1 MTEPLRIGTRGSPLA
16 LIQAE
21 EVRARLAE
29 IAPDREIEVVPLR
42 TTGDRVRDRLLAE
55 IGGKGLFTKEIE
67 QALFDRTID
76 LAVHSMKDVETFLP
90 DRLCIAAVLPRED
103 PRDALICATAGS
115 LADLPAGATI
125 GTASIR
131 RQAQILHRRPDLKV
145 VPFRGNVET
154 RLRKIQ
160 DGEATATLLAVA
172 GLRRLGMT
180 GVAAGVLEPEEFLPS
195 AAQGAIGIET
205 RADDTAT
212 RDLVAAI
219 DDPDSALCIGVE
231 RAMLAA
237 LDGSCLTP
245 IGALATI
252 DRAGDRAGGR
262 VTLDGLVARPDGS
275 ELHRER
281 RHAAAADALAMG
293 TELGAALRARMG
305 PEFFAA

>member
-1 MTEPLRIGTRGSPLA
+1 MNDPLRIGTRGSPLA

-29 IAPDREIEVVPLR
+29 VAPDREIEIVRIR

-76 LAVHSMKDVETFLP
+76 IAVHSMKDVETFMP
-90 DRLCIAAVLPRED
+90 DGLCIAAVLPRED
-103 PRDALICATAGS
+103 PRDALICATADS
-115 LADLPAGATI
+115 LAGIPPGATI

-131 RQAQILHRRPDLKV
+131 RQAQILHSRPDLKV

-154 RLRKIQ
+154 RLRKLA
-160 DGEATATLLAVA
+160 DGEAVATLLAVA
-172 GLRRLGMT
+172 GLKRMGRT
-180 GVAAGVLEPEEFLPS
+180 GAAAAVLDPSELLPS
-195 AAQGAIGIET
+195 AAQGAVGLEVRT
-205 RADDTAT
+205 DDTAI
-212 RDLVAAI
+212 RDLAAAI
-219 DDPDSALCIGVE
+219 DHDDSALCVGVE

-245 IGALATI
+245 IAALATV
-252 DRAGDRAGGR
+252 DAARGM
-262 VTLDGLVARPDGS
+262 VTLDGMVARPDGS

-281 RHAAAADALAMG
+281 RQSAAADALAMG
-293 TELGAALRARMG
+293 TELGADLRARMG
-305 PEFFAA
+305 AEFFAA

>member
-1 MTEPLRIGTRGSPLA
+1 MNEPLRIGTRGSPLA

-21 EVRARLAE
+21 EVRTRVAE
-29 IAPDREIEVVPLR
+29 IAPDRTVEIVHIR

-90 DRLCIAAVLPRED
+90 DGLCIAAVLPRED
-103 PRDALICATAGS
+103 PRDALICATAES
-115 LADLPAGATI
+115 LAGIPPGAAI

-154 RLRKIQ
+154 RLRKLA
-160 DGEATATLLAVA
+160 DGEAAATLLAVA
-172 GLRRLGMT
+172 GLRRLGLT
-180 GVAAGVLEPEEFLPS
+180 GAAAGVLEPEELLPA
-195 AAQGAIGIET
+195 AAQGAIGLET
-205 RADDTAT
+205 RADDTVT

-219 DDPDSALCIGVE
+219 DHPDSALCIGVE

-245 IGALATI
+245 IGALATV
-252 DRAGDRAGGR
+252 DPASGL
-262 VTLDGLVARPDGS
+262 VTLDGLVARPDGT
-275 ELHRER
+275 ELHRQR
-281 RHAAAADALAMG
+281 RQAAAADALAMG

>member
-1 MTEPLRIGTRGSPLA
+1 MNEPLRIGTRGSPLA

-21 EVRARLAE
+21 EVRTRLAE
-29 IAPDREIEVVPLR
+29 IAPDRTVEIVHIR

-90 DRLCIAAVLPRED
+90 DGLCIAAVLPRED
-103 PRDALICATAGS
+103 PRDALICATAES
-115 LADLPAGATI
+115 LAGIPPGAAV

-154 RLRKIQ
+154 RLRKLA
-160 DGEATATLLAVA
+160 DGEAAATLLAVA
-172 GLRRLGMT
+172 GLRRLGLT
-180 GVAAGVLEPEEFLPS
+180 GAAAGVLEPEELLPA
-195 AAQGAIGIET
+195 AAQGAIGLET
-205 RADDTAT
+205 RADDTVT

-219 DDPDSALCIGVE
+219 DHPDSALCIGVE

-245 IGALATI
+245 IGALATV
-252 DRAGDRAGGR
+252 DPANGL
-262 VTLDGLVARPDGS
+262 VTLDGLVARPDGT
-275 ELHRER
+275 ELHRQR
-281 RHAAAADALAMG
+281 RQAAAADALAMG

-305 PEFFAA
+305 PDFFAA

>member
-1 MTEPLRIGTRGSPLA
+1 MNAPLRIGTRGSPLA

-21 EVRARLAE
+21 EVRARLTGV
-29 IAPDREIEVVPLR
+29 APDRAVEIVRIR

-76 LAVHSMKDVETFLP
+76 VAVHSMKDVETFLP
-90 DRLCIAAVLPRED
+90 DGLCIAAVLPRED
-103 PRDALICATAGS
+103 PRDALICATADS
-115 LADLPAGATI
+115 LAGIPPGAAI

-131 RQAQILHRRPDLKV
+131 RQAQILHSRPDLKV

-154 RLRKIQ
+154 RLRKLA
-160 DGEATATLLAVA
+160 DGEAAATLLAVA
-172 GLRRLGMT
+172 GLIRLGRT
-180 GVAAGVLEPEEFLPS
+180 GAAAAVLDPDEFLPS
-195 AAQGAIGIET
+195 AAQGAIGLET
-205 RADDTAT
+205 RADDTAV

-219 DDPDSALCIGVE
+219 DHGDSALCIGVE

-245 IGALATI
+245 IGALATV
-252 DRAGDRAGGR
+252 DAARGM
-262 VTLDGLVARPDGS
+262 VTLDGMVARPDGS

-281 RHAAAADALAMG
+281 RQSAVADALAMG
-293 TELGAALRARMG
+293 TGLGADLRARMG
-305 PEFFAA
+305 AEFFAAVP

>member
-1 MTEPLRIGTRGSPLA
+1 MKEPLRIGTRGSPLA

-29 IAPDREIEVVPLR
+29 IAPDRTVEIVHIR

-90 DRLCIAAVLPRED
+90 DGLCIAAVLPRED
-103 PRDALICATAGS
+103 PRDALICATAET
-115 LADLPAGATI
+115 LAGIPPGAAV

-154 RLRKIQ
+154 RLRKLA
-160 DGEATATLLAVA
+160 DGEAAATLLAVA
-172 GLRRLGMT
+172 GLRRLGLT
-180 GVAAGVLEPEEFLPS
+180 GAAAGVLEPEELLPA
-195 AAQGAIGIET
+195 AAQGAIGLET
-205 RADDTAT
+205 RADDTVT
-212 RDLVAAI
+212 RDLAAAI

-237 LDGSCLTP
+237 LDGSCRTP
-245 IGALATI
+245 IGALAGV
-252 DRAGDRAGGR
+252 DPVSGM
-262 VTLDGLVARPDGS
+262 VTLDGLVARPDGT
-275 ELHRER
+275 ELHRQR
-281 RHAAAADALAMG
+281 RQAVAADALAMG

-305 PEFFAA
+305 PDFFKA

>member
-29 IAPDREIEVVPLR
+29 IAPDREIEIVPLR

-90 DRLCIAAVLPRED
+90 DGLCIAAVLPRED

-115 LADLPAGATI
+115 LADFPAGATI

-180 GVAAGVLEPEEFLPS
+180 GVAARVLEPEEFLPS

-252 DRAGDRAGGR
+252 DRAGEPAGGR

-281 RHAAAADALAMG
+281 RHAAAADAQAMG
-293 TELGAALRARMG
+293 AELGAALRARMG

>member
-16 LIQAE
+16 LVQAE

-29 IAPDREIEVVPLR
+29 IAPDRAIEIVHIR

-76 LAVHSMKDVETFLP
+76 LAVHSMKDVETYLP
-90 DRLCIAAVLPRED
+90 DGLCIAAVLPRED
-103 PRDALICATAGS
+103 PRDALICATADT
-115 LADLPAGATI
+115 LAGIPAGATI

-154 RLRKIQ
+154 RLRKIA

-172 GLRRLGMT
+172 GLRRLGLT
-180 GVAAGVLEPEEFLPS
+180 GAAAGVLEPEELLPA
-195 AAQGAIGIET
+195 AAQGAIGLET

-212 RDLVAAI
+212 RDLAAAI

-245 IGALATI
+245 IGALAVI
-252 DRAGDRAGGR
+252 DRAGDPPTGL
-262 VTLDGLVARPDGS
+262 VTLDGLVARPDGT
-275 ELHRER
+275 ELNRER
-281 RHAAAADALAMG
+281 RQSAAADALAMG

-305 PEFFAA
+305 SDFFAA